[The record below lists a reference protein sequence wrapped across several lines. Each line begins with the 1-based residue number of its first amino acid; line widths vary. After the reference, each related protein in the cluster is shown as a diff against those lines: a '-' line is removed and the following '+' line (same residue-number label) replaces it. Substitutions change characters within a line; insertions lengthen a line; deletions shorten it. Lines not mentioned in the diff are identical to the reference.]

1 MREAARGSEF
11 QLSLILAQ
19 LLSAR
24 VTGVQQWPRC
34 EMRLYGRI
42 MLIVDDSLLAYLD
55 VPTGVVRMIPM
66 GMAKGLNLM
75 RTR

>member
-1 MREAARGSEF
+1 
-11 QLSLILAQ
+11 
-19 LLSAR
+19 
-24 VTGVQQWPRC
+24 
-34 EMRLYGRI
+34 MRLYGRI

-66 GMAKGLNLM
+66 GMAKGLNLK

>member
-1 MREAARGSEF
+1 
-11 QLSLILAQ
+11 
-19 LLSAR
+19 
-24 VTGVQQWPRC
+24 
-34 EMRLYGRI
+34 MRLYGRI